1 MNEDD
6 ISDFVD
12 VEKIVGDITRAVSF
26 TNPLPG
32 QRKIL
37 LHDQLTVSDT
47 DLVQPRAG
55 FSFVQADRGQRLG
68 GGEGGFGAVLEE
80 KLDEIAPDGQ

>member
-1 MNEDD
+1 MEEDD

-55 FSFVQADRGQRLG
+55 FSFVQADRGERLG
-68 GGEGGFGAVLEE
+68 AFGGAGAILEE
-80 KLDEIAPDGQ
+80 KIDPIEQVGQS